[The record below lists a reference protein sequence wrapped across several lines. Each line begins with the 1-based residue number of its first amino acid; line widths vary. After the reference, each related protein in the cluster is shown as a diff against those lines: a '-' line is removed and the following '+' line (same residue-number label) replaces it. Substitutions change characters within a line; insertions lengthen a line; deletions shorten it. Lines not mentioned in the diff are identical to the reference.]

1 MLDGIAQKL
10 LIMKKLTL
18 LLAFLFIGTMLTAQN
33 DQDSGSVIQNLTPS
47 KLIKK
52 GQVDIKW
59 FNNLFTQ
66 TRGADSNGDVITV
79 ERGNFFTSTLDFFY
93 GVSENRR
100 LNIGLILEFR
110 SNTIG
115 GRGAFDVFSFDGER
129 GTARSG
135 LTNVAPSVKF
145 VPFKKISNF
154 SIQSSLFLSTINSE
168 QEDGFIRPL
177 LDENNQQVFDENGQA
192 LTETVF
198 NSVFLDQDGTTWQN
212 RFFYDLPLGTEK
224 EWQLFFDLNTELNF
238 GDDPVRDDNGNTI
251 EGSFANDS
259 LRLIPGVFLSYFPSS
274 KFTVQGFV
282 QHFQLIDLGNDFEQD
297 LTSVGGGAKFQLT
310 KSLNI
315 EALFSYFVRG
325 NDTGLGESYNIGL
338 RYVL

>member
-1 MLDGIAQKL
+1 
-10 LIMKKLTL
+10 MKKLTL

-154 SIQSSLFLSTINSE
+154 SIQSSLSVSYTH
-168 QEDGFIRPL
+168 
-177 LDENNQQVFDENGQA
+177 
-192 LTETVF
+192 LT
-198 NSVFLDQDGTTWQN
+198 
-212 RFFYDLPLGTEK
+212 LP
-224 EWQLFFDLNTELNF
+224 
-238 GDDPVRDDNGNTI
+238 
-251 EGSFANDS
+251 
-259 LRLIPGVFLSYFPSS
+259 
-274 KFTVQGFV
+274 
-282 QHFQLIDLGNDFEQD
+282 
-297 LTSVGGGAKFQLT
+297 T
-310 KSLNI
+310 K
-315 EALFSYFVRG
+315 A
-325 NDTGLGESYNIGL
+325 
-338 RYVL
+338 